1 MFADND
7 SAHLRRPDDVEL
19 IVVRTPALRSDH

>member
-1 MFADND
+1 MFADD
-7 SAHLRRPDDVEL
+7 GAHLGRPDDVEL